1 MQVLKFGGSSVANA
15 QNINRV
21 IAIVKEEL
29 TRDKT
34 VVVSSAISGCTDEL
48 IAIAN
53 EALTQNDNYTERID
67 KLEEKHLQ
75 LIDELFATSYGSN
88 ASVNN
93 NSADS
98 AKYSK
103 ADITAEDS
111 AAIKR
116 ECRELFNKLR
126 EICKGVYL
134 LKELSALSQDHIV
147 SFGELLSTKII
158 SAKLS
163 SLNISHLWKDSRDL
177 IVTEQIQ
184 GKNAVITD
192 LTNRNIKDFF
202 ERSSQKL
209 YILPGFIASDQR
221 GRTTTLGRGG
231 SDYTASLIAVGAQAR
246 TLEIWTDVCGM
257 MTADPRIVPQAHTIR
272 NISYKEALELSH
284 FGAKVVYPPTIQ
296 PVVKQGIPIYVK
308 NTFTPAD
315 PGTLIERNPPESNSK
330 IKGISSSNKIAL
342 LSMEG
347 SGMVGIPGYSSRL
360 FDTLTKNNVNII
372 LITQASSVHTM
383 CIAIDQ
389 ADAAKAKKATDELFA
404 YEISLGKVD
413 PLRVETG
420 YSIISLVGDDMKN
433 QSGASGRMFEALG
446 REGINIRAIAQ
457 GSSEKNVSAVVQTE
471 YVNDAIR
478 AIHKEFFGSNT
489 KRINLF
495 IAGYGTVGKALVNI
509 IATQREFIARTQ
521 GKELVICGL
530 CNSKNYIIDRN
541 GINLT
546 GNETELLKQLQQG
559 ESNNN
564 NQYID
569 TLQSLQLG
577 NSIFVDCTANR
588 YIAGCYKELFNHK
601 YSVVACNKIAG
612 SLSYDSYSE
621 LFATALAN
629 GVTYNYETTV
639 CAAMPV
645 LATIRGALNSGDQIT
660 RIEGIVS
667 GTLNYLFSSYNAQK
681 SFAQLVKEAHSLG
694 YTEPDPRL
702 DLSGT
707 DVLRKFIITAR
718 EAGEQIEAS
727 DIDFNT
733 FLPHSLLQAQSN
745 AAGNLAKPRELKVEL
760 EEFYA
765 ALEAYEPHLKEAY
778 ENAAAQNKKLR
789 FTMLLDKQGAAY
801 INGSSESIADKKYNS
816 ESSVYKNCS
825 TESESAGAV
834 YRIALTEVDSQHPF
848 YTLEGSDNAMIIT
861 TEWYPNGIVI
871 KGAGAGAYQTAGGLL
886 GDILKN

>member
-15 QNINRV
+15 QNISKV
-21 IAIVKEEL
+21 IAIVKQEL
-29 TRDKT
+29 KQDKT

-53 EALTQNDNYTERID
+53 EALAQNDNYTERIN

-75 LIDELFATSYGSN
+75 LIGELFAL
-88 ASVNN
+88 
-93 NSADS
+93 DDQ
-98 AKYSK
+98 AK
-103 ADITAEDS
+103 IRE
-111 AAIKR
+111 
-116 ECRELFNKLR
+116 ECRALFCKLR

-158 SAKLS
+158 SAKLT
-163 SLNISHLWKDSRDL
+163 SLNISHLWKDSREL
-177 IVTEQIQ
+177 IITEPVQE
-184 GKNAVITD
+184 KNAVVTE
-192 LTNRNIKDFF
+192 LTNRNIREFF
-202 ERSSQKL
+202 ERSNHKL
-209 YILPGFIASDQR
+209 YILPGFIASDQK

-246 TLEIWTDVCGM
+246 VLEIWTDVCGM

-308 NTFTPAD
+308 NTFSPAD
-315 PGTLIERNPPESNSK
+315 PGTLIERNPPEGNNK

-389 ADAAKAKKATDELFA
+389 ADADKAKKATDELFA

-478 AIHKEFFGSNT
+478 AIHQEFFGSNT

-495 IAGYGTVGKALVNI
+495 IAGYGTVGKALVKI
-509 IATQREFIARTQ
+509 ISRQREFIAHTQ

-530 CNSKNYIIDRN
+530 CNSKNYLINRN
-541 GINLT
+541 GLDLNGSEEEIL
-546 GNETELLKQLQQG
+546 EALKQG
-559 ESNNN
+559 CSNNN
-564 NQYID
+564 NQYIEA
-569 TLQSLQLG
+569 LSSLELG
-577 NSIFVDCTANR
+577 NSIFIDCTANR
-588 YIAGCYKELFNHK
+588 YIAGCYKELFNNK
-601 YSVVACNKIAG
+601 YSVVACNKIAN
-612 SLSYDSYSE
+612 SLTYDSYSE
-621 LFATALAN
+621 LFTTALAN
-629 GVTYNYETTV
+629 GVTYRYETTV

-645 LATIRGALNSGDQIT
+645 LTTIRETLNSGDKIV

-667 GTLNYLFSSYNAQK
+667 GTLNYLFSNYNTQK

-694 YTEPDPRL
+694 YTEPDPRI

-727 DIDFNT
+727 NIDFNT
-733 FLPHSLLQAQSN
+733 FLPDSLLQ
-745 AAGNLAKPRELKVEL
+745 VEL

-765 ALEAYEPHLKEAY
+765 SLEAYEPHLKEAY
-778 ENAAAQNKKLR
+778 EKAAAQNKKLR
-789 FTMLLDKQGAAY
+789 FTMLLDKQ
-801 INGSSESIADKKYNS
+801 ESI
-816 ESSVYKNCS
+816 
-825 TESESAGAV
+825 

-848 YTLEGSDNAMIIT
+848 YSLEGSDNAMIIT

-871 KGAGAGAYQTAGGLL
+871 KGAGAGACQTAGGLL